1 MTKEISIGLFN
12 YKNGGRTASNG
23 YEFTKLQQAFEP
35 VKKEAPDIILINEA
49 KGWKAD
55 GHTVL
60 HMAVNALSEK
70 LRRPYV
76 GETGYGIRG
85 DATTPALIYDPQV
98 VRLDFW
104 GDESAANED
113 KRNFAKMHLLGNSA
127 AKFCISI
134 QHWHPDDGSL
144 RITEAHQTKAI
155 ASGPPTLL
163 GGDLNNAAS
172 GPHVDMNWSLASDRM
187 RTTKAILQPDG
198 TYVADTSAMD
208 LMLGDW
214 DPTNRHRTKHVR
226 ALARQAIGWHAL
238 AELAHQSGT
247 SAEEAFKPTV
257 NRGPE
262 QGGGLLI
269 DWLLVNNAW
278 QEGLVAGTYRVHSPS
293 GKPETF
299 PSDHR
304 LVTASLKL

>member
-1 MTKEISIGLFN
+1 MTKEVSIGLFN
-12 YKNGGRTASNG
+12 YENGGRTASGG
-23 YEFTKLQQAFEP
+23 YEFTQLQQAFTP
-35 VKKEAPDIILINEA
+35 VEAEAPDIILINEA
-49 KGWKAD
+49 KGWKTD
-55 GHTVL
+55 GHTAL
-60 HMAVNALSEK
+60 HMAVNVLSEK

-76 GETGYGIRG
+76 GEVGYGIRG
-85 DATTPALIYDPQV
+85 DATTPALMYDPRT

-113 KRNFAKMHLLGNSA
+113 KRNFAKMHTLGKNA

-144 RITEAHQTKAI
+144 RISEAHQTKAI
-155 ASGPPTLL
+155 VSGPPTLL

-187 RTTKAILQPDG
+187 RMTKAMLRPDG
-198 TYVADTSAMD
+198 TYTTDTSAMD

-214 DPTNRHRTKHVR
+214 DPVKKRRTKYAR
-226 ALARQAIGWHAL
+226 ALSRQAIGWHAL
-238 AELAHQSGT
+238 AELAYQSGT
-247 SAEEAFKPTV
+247 STEEAFKPTV
-257 NRGPE
+257 NRGSE

-278 QEGLVAGTYRVHSPS
+278 KEGLVPGSYHVHTPS
-293 GKPETF
+293 GKPGNY
-299 PSDHR
+299 PSNHR